1 MYTNYKILFID
12 TTESMVVF
20 KFTKED
26 TRDFVTRKY
35 YDGELTEEKLSEM
48 VKSAQYESYN
58 FHLRDTQSAPF
69 TPENWEGT
77 LKSMNVEDCADYDP
91 TSHKAEE
98 VREET
103 DSEINI
109 RYTLTE
115 FSVSE
120 KASHIRRRRDSLL
133 RGTDNYGFSDRAMP
147 DEIKAYR
154 EALRDITDQ
163 EGFPESV
170 SWPLEPSQS

>member
-35 YDGELTEEKLSEM
+35 YDGQLTEEKLSKM
-48 VKSAQYESYN
+48 VKAAQYESYH
-58 FHLRDTQSAPF
+58 FHLRDTEAAPF

-77 LKSMNVEDCADYDP
+77 LKPMTIESCETYDT
-91 TSHKAEE
+91 TSHRAEE
-98 VREET
+98 VWEET
-103 DSEINI
+103 DSEIKI
-109 RYTLTE
+109 KYTLTE
-115 FSVSE
+115 YSALE
-120 KASHIRRRRDSLL
+120 KADNIRKRRDSLL
-133 RGTDNYGFSDRAMP
+133 RHTDTYGFSDRTMP
-147 DEIKAYR
+147 EEIKVYR
-154 EALRDITDQ
+154 QALRDITDQ
-163 EGFPESV
+163 EGFPETV

>member
-26 TRDFVTRKY
+26 VRDFVTRKY
-35 YDGELTEEKLSEM
+35 YDGTLNEEKLSQL
-48 VKSAQYESYN
+48 VKSAQYEAYN
-58 FHLRDTQSAPF
+58 FHLRDTESAPF
-69 TPENWEGT
+69 TPESWEGT
-77 LKSMNVEDCADYDP
+77 LKTMDVENCEQYDP
-91 TSHKAEE
+91 SSHRAAE
-98 VREET
+98 VWEET

-109 RYTLTE
+109 RYTVTE
-115 FSVSE
+115 FSVEE
-120 KASHIRRRRDSLL
+120 KANNIRKRRDSLL
-133 RGTDNYGFSDRAMP
+133 RHTDNYAYSDRTMP

-163 EGFPESV
+163 ESFPESV